1 MALGTAQVIGIS
13 YAPMGRTLMGGMISA
28 TILTLLVVPVAY
40 TYFDDLREMWKQLL
54 AIMFGKRRGEVEA

>member
-1 MALGTAQVIGIS
+1 MNRAT
-13 YAPMGRTLMGGMISA
+13 A

-54 AIMFGKRRGEVEA
+54 AIMFGKRRGKVEA